1 MFRGRFLKSVFSSS
15 PILLLG
21 FDVNGFFIGFYHT
34 KKYKK
39 EKTKEIIKKEL
50 TKSIIQNNEMEDQGL
65 EERVNSIADLAEVIK
80 VIDRY
85 REIIQIQNKKVI
97 DFVRKQGQW
106 LKKQKTK
113 RQQESISVSV
123 SKQVH
128 NLS

>member
-1 MFRGRFLKSVFSSS
+1 
-15 PILLLG
+15 
-21 FDVNGFFIGFYHT
+21 
-34 KKYKK
+34 
-39 EKTKEIIKKEL
+39 
-50 TKSIIQNNEMEDQGL
+50 MEDQGL
-65 EERVNSIADLAEVIK
+65 EERVNSIADLAEVIIK
-80 VIDRY
+80 VIERY

>member
-1 MFRGRFLKSVFSSS
+1 M
-15 PILLLG
+15 
-21 FDVNGFFIGFYHT
+21 
-34 KKYKK
+34 
-39 EKTKEIIKKEL
+39 
-50 TKSIIQNNEMEDQGL
+50 KSIIQNNEMEDQGL

-80 VIDRY
+80 VIERY